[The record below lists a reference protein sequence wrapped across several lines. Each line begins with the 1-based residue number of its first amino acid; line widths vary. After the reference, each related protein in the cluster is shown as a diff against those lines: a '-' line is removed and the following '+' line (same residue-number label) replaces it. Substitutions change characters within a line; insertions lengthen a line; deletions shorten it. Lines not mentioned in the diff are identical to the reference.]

1 MVDTNSQIYERQKL
15 VRASGIIR
23 ECNFTETE

>member
-23 ECNFTETE
+23 ECNFTEAK